1 MVRASGRSR
10 SVPTSVSPGP
20 TSAARDMLTL
30 ETLRSPGSH
39 GTTCSQFSSY
49 SFLGYLSSI
58 SDAGSCPSSWPPDA
72 GRLQG
77 FDEAPPS
84 LFSLHVREPIQLQ
97 LPYGGCGLPTASA
110 AQGSPLSSRP
120 LDRYGWVPS
129 RPHKWSRSQRV
140 FDSVFPS
147 HTGASTHTHEHF
159 FLWISPFTKSTAV
172 HLVTNANVPE
182 PSLRPPSPHPLG
194 NRAPSSVY
202 ASL

>member
-77 FDEAPPS
+77 FDEAPL
-84 LFSLHVREPIQLQ
+84 LFSLSMWGSPSSFNYRTEAAASRQPLQ
-97 LPYGGCGLPTASA
+97 LRLLPWAPDHLTGTAGCPLDLTSEVDPNASLILCSRHTQA
-110 AQGSPLSSRP
+110 RAHTRTSTSSFGFPLSPKALLSTSLLMPMCRSHRCV
-120 LDRYGWVPS
+120 L
-129 RPHKWSRSQRV
+129 PHL
-140 FDSVFPS
+140 
-147 HTGASTHTHEHF
+147 TH
-159 FLWISPFTKSTAV
+159 
-172 HLVTNANVPE
+172 
-182 PSLRPPSPHPLG
+182 
-194 NRAPSSVY
+194 
-202 ASL
+202 